1 MKKNTKNKK
10 WFKANWAIVIV
21 IVSFGIIAAYLV
33 KLAVFDG
40 DSNSQAAL
48 SQTERVI
55 DEIEAKRGDILDRN
69 NTVLASSIVKYEM
82 ILEPAN
88 ILVNPDKYLEPTV
101 SLLEEYFGFSASE
114 LRQKIYDRPNSL
126 YVPLSDSVTYDQ
138 MNEFKALASED
149 GNVRGVSFK
158 EYYKR
163 SYAYDTLAC
172 SVLGFMEDGVGAYG
186 IEKYYEDELS
196 GTSGKEYTYV
206 NGENVIEIESIE
218 PVTGNTVRTTLDYNI
233 QSIVEKY
240 IDQYVEEAGAKA
252 VAAIVMDP
260 NTGEI
265 LAMADSN
272 KFNVNSPRDLSYTYS
287 ETEIKLMSD
296 AQTLDAL
303 NENWKNYCVTETY
316 EPGSPYKI
324 FTLAGAL
331 EEHSIEKDDTFYCE
345 GSITMFEYTIHCV
358 ETYGH
363 GTLDVKDA
371 IAQSCNIAIMDI
383 AQKEGILNF
392 CKYQSLFGFGKYT
405 DIDLP
410 SEVSCKNLMYTT
422 QNMTEIDLAT
432 NSFGQNFNVTM
443 IQMVSAFSSVVNGGS
458 YYKPFVVKDI
468 YDEDGMLVKANEAQL
483 VSITVSEDT
492 ADFLKEAMRLVVTEG
507 SGKRAA
513 VEGYI
518 TAGKTGTA
526 EKGASTDDLWVAS
539 FIGFAPYENPE
550 VVCYVVVDEP
560 ASGGEGS
567 SAYAC
572 RMFSDIMSEV
582 LPYLNV
588 TPADEDYDPTGLGSP
603 YTDETEDTYDYDEYY
618 DEYYDEW

>member
-206 NGENVIEIESIE
+206 NGENVIEVESIE
-218 PVTGNTVRTTLDYNI
+218 PIAGNTVRTTLDYNI

>member
-88 ILVNPDKYLEPTV
+88 ILVNPDEYLEPTV

-218 PVTGNTVRTTLDYNI
+218 PIAGNTVRTTLDYNI